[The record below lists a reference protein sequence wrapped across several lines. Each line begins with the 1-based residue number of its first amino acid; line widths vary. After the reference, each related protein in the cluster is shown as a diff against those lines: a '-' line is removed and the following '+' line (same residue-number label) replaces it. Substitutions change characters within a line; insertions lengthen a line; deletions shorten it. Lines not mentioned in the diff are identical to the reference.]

1 MPSLTIRADRA
12 NSEADLVFEPDTD
25 SREIL
30 DNLHNVVLPQ
40 IDGASMKSG
49 IDDSVV
55 AIRKIDFDAVV
66 TRLADHYRTPEF
78 PVHVKNV

>member
-1 MPSLTIRADRA
+1 MASLTIRADRA
-12 NSEADLVFEPDTD
+12 NLEADLIFEPDTD

-30 DNLHNVVLPQ
+30 ANLHDAVLPQ

-55 AIRKIDFDAVV
+55 AIRKKDFDAVI
-66 TRLADHYRTPEF
+66 TRLADHYGTPEF
-78 PVHVKNV
+78 PVYIQNV